1 MENELELNDETKNTE
16 KVFDDFDIVVDR
28 NKFLPNLLDCI
39 QTNEVIHECELDEEE
54 LKRMQTAAKEKLT
67 ELKRASTN
75 LIKELEEFERNV
87 ISSDLQDL
95 RDYYKKILNGYTDL
109 LYFMEFM
116 I

>member
-1 MENELELNDETKNTE
+1 MENELELNDETKDTE

-28 NKFLPNLLDCI
+28 NKFLPNLLDHI
-39 QTNEVIHECELDEEE
+39 QTNEVLHECEIDEEE
-54 LKRMQTAAKEKLT
+54 LKKMQAVAKEKLA

-75 LIKELEEFERNV
+75 LIKELEEFERNI

-95 RDYYKKILNGYTDL
+95 KDFYEKILNGCTGL
-109 LYFMEFM
+109 LDFMEFM